1 MILDLQSYEEVL
13 GKSYKTLQTQLCTKC
28 FLQKQKFS
36 HGTKK
41 MKKLSMASSTS
52 LDFTD

>member
-1 MILDLQSYEEVL
+1 MTLDL
-13 GKSYKTLQTQLCTKC
+13 KSLEKSHNSLQTEPSTKR
-28 FLQKQKFS
+28 FLQKQKFG

-41 MKKLSMASSTS
+41 MKKLSIATSTS